1 MESDQK
7 SAQGA
12 LQGSQPQHGD
22 SHHPASPRQGPWPGN
37 KEQPAKTSP
46 SFLKSPDHHRWGGE
60 GWGSLELLPAGRG
73 WAGQSFPVT
82 PAPTDALEKP
92 LDKKAG
98 RNYGPPGSKRLVY
111 FMDDLNMARVD
122 AYGTAQ
128 PHTLLRQHLDYGHW
142 YGTAGAALA
151 PPGTSALGNGLEM
164 NAELCPS
171 CAGAGWRLWV
181 RRALCTLGVPC
192 PQQTFPALL
201 SGEGGHALLLL

>member
-1 MESDQK
+1 MVIWVESDQK

-22 SHHPASPRQGPWPGN
+22 SHHSASHRQSPWPGN

-46 SFLKSPDHHRWGGE
+46 SCLKSPEHQRWSWE
-60 GWGSLELLPAGRG
+60 GWGSLELLPAARG
-73 WAGQSFPVT
+73 WAGPSFPVT

-122 AYGTAQ
+122 TYGTAQ

-142 YGTAGAALA
+142 YGLLGWA
-151 PPGTSALGNGLEM
+151 GTSSARLMLGTGL
-164 NAELCPS
+164 
-171 CAGAGWRLWV
+171 R
-181 RRALCTLGVPC
+181 
-192 PQQTFPALL
+192 
-201 SGEGGHALLLL
+201 